1 MNVTLIFTITYDCVI
16 AIFMRLNIS
25 RDLMHHGQMAHL
37 SFSISASSFSFFLI
51 FSMNGR
57 GSISICDTV
66 ERTEREIAAAYK
78 WGILKAECVTA

>member
-1 MNVTLIFTITYDCVI
+1 MNVTLIFTIMHDCVI

-25 RDLMHHGQMAHL
+25 RELMHHGQMAHI
-37 SFSISASSFSFFLI
+37 SFAISAFTFSFFLI

-66 ERTEREIAAAYK
+66 ERTK
-78 WGILKAECVTA
+78 